1 MRRPSKALLVLITG
15 TGTEVGKTWVAAR
28 LATVLRARGRR
39 VAARKPAQSFTPGAG
54 ATDAEVLA
62 AATGERPEDVCPP
75 HRWYEVAMAPPMAAD
90 LLGRPRFTITE
101 LAAELRAPHDADVVV
116 VEGVG
121 GVRSPLA
128 HDGDTVTLAQA
139 LAPDSVVLV
148 ADAGLGV
155 INAVLLSTAALDGW
169 PVRVVL
175 NRFQA
180 DDALH
185 EANRRWLE
193 QAGVAAVRDVD
204 DLADQLPLG

>member
-1 MRRPSKALLVLITG
+1 MRRPSTALLVLITG

-28 LATVLRARGRR
+28 LATALQTRGRR

-62 AATGERPEDVCPP
+62 AATGERPEEVCLP

-90 LLGRPRFTITE
+90 LLGRPPFTITE
-101 LAAELRAPHDADVVV
+101 LASELRVPDDIDVVV

-128 HDGDTVTLAQA
+128 HDGDTVALARA
-139 LAPDSVVLV
+139 LAPDAVVLV

-175 NRFQA
+175 NRFEA
-180 DDALH
+180 GDGLH

-193 QAGVAAVRDVD
+193 QAGIATAHDVD